1 VTKRR
6 FGPTG
11 PEVPIIG
18 QGTWQME
25 GDERAGAVSALR
37 RGLDLGLLHVD
48 TAELYGSGEAERI
61 VAEAIQKRRDDV
73 FLVSKVL
80 PENATRKG
88 TVRAC
93 EASLARLQTDRLDCY
108 LLHWAG
114 SHPLEGTLRA
124 FEDLERAG
132 KIRSFGVSNF
142 DEDELA
148 EAHAIVGPKR
158 IACNQVLYHLK
169 ERTIEHAVVPWCEA
183 HGVAVVG
190 YTPFGRGRFPPTPGD
205 DVLRSV
211 ATRHGAS
218 PRAVA
223 LAFLTRRPS
232 FFAIPKASRPEH
244 VEENARAL
252 DLTLTPDDVAELD
265 RAYPVGKRRRG
276 VATL

>member
-1 VTKRR
+1 MSQRR

-11 PEVPIIG
+11 PEVPVIG

-25 GDERAGAVSALR
+25 GDDRKGAVKALQ
-37 RGLDLGLLHVD
+37 RGLELGLLHVD
-48 TAELYGSGEAERI
+48 TAELYGGGEVERI
-61 VAEAIQKRRDDV
+61 VAEAIRGRRDNV

-88 TVRAC
+88 TMRAC
-93 EASLARLQTDRLDCY
+93 EASLARLGTDHLDSY

-124 FEDLERAG
+124 FEELEQAG

-148 EAHAIVGPKR
+148 EAHTIVGPNR

-183 HGVAVVG
+183 HGVSVVG

-205 DVLRSV
+205 DVLRAV
-211 ATRHGAS
+211 AARNGTS

-223 LAFLTRRPS
+223 LAFLTRRPT
-232 FFAIPKASRPEH
+232 FFAIPKASRVEH
-244 VEENARAL
+244 VEENAQAL
-252 DLTLTPDDVAELD
+252 DLTLSPADMAELE